1 MPLRWTFEQYN
12 DRKHTSKAAKAW
24 RLAHRVNVMVW
35 PVQSPDL
42 KTTEHVWGDIRRK
55 FSQINPSNHQ
65 DLNSQY
71 EVTCKSPAKISRS
84 LTMAT
89 SSTSPE
95 EPNSPEDAITSRKCS
110 ESERNQPK
118 GRDSRETV
126 NDTNK
131 ISDNVDN
138 LNINNNNLAEIIAS
152 ESLKNSDNRISYNN
166 NEVPHSSDINYFQ
179 GGETL
184 VGNTI
189 GNPNKKFLTSST
201 YRPSSVP
208 AANKY
213 QIRHEKES
221 SRNKSSSENSLP
233 DMSFPRIEEGTKSNL
248 PVKQTTDNSIGGN
261 DLDKKTVVK
270 PLPPPRTPEHNTLK
284 ETGALHGEKYESSFI
299 RGSADIYD
307 AKRDNFASKLLTSQ
321 GSYDVTNEFRN
332 NCDNSISKTIEN
344 NDEVHGRTEELDD
357 NSIVTEIET
366 SFDEHR
372 DNAKASTSIE
382 SANISKDI
390 KSTDHNENF
399 EISSEDLNYPTLS
412 EGNPN
417 LEKSDNV
424 NIMDVIEID
433 DVNTT
438 IFMNSADKIPTKL
451 ELCDNSN
458 RIRTRDS
465 DKNNCNNREKINE
478 NIIVNN
484 LQNVN
489 YKINEM
495 NLTEKSEVEIKNLD
509 EQDDLNIINLNL
521 KETLDKFDEK
531 ISSLHFDTSDASL
544 SIAKERKLRFRKC
557 YSDSKTCSKIY
568 PIYENVN
575 NVKNSRFYGEQTMEC
590 LNVKNLEKVM
600 VTSNRNAKEDA
611 NQKYKCRKS
620 YHQDVEEALS
630 SLLWQPYEY
639 QNVYNKNSDIQSSSS
654 LSSSSSGCSSSSSS
668 CSTISSRGSFRRDLE
683 RSNNGPVH
691 RQQSARNGNTAS
703 DLHLRTEM
711 VNNPAANGY
720 ENLLSQW
727 RELNGSRDAAELSN
741 ASRLMVGVSPEVPC
755 LRAVAS
761 LERSAYVFCDC
772 DACLSDMRLEVCED
786 VTPLTS
792 SSALAHEISTQP
804 VSEASRSNNVT
815 LSQSSNQQH
824 LPIGAV
830 NSTNMQQQQ
839 PLQRSIIENNYQRNS
854 LSSVNVVGLPRPIPS
869 TTNGRPSGGPGNSL
883 FANHPRNASEPITMV
898 QSNQFKYTS
907 NIINA
912 SNVVPILSHQRH
924 SSQIESGNAIHPINH
939 MRSASVPKTVPHATQ
954 KMGES
959 RSGSD
964 LKVIVGNE
972 QQQQNSQQRQQRLP
986 LNVSNVNVNYYR
998 AVPVNVV
1005 SSVPAIQCVNS
1016 GDSNVS
1022 NVNIVQAMPVV
1033 NNTPNNCTY
1042 TTCTSSTNYVQNY
1055 ANLPP
1060 QGTQQ
1065 NFSFTNPPFSSN
1077 NNNQMQIH
1085 PPPLQQCAIT
1095 TFGSSIITQHF
1106 PSGSTYNLSTPP
1118 VPNNV
1123 QINTTSQNIQQS
1135 TQTHISYQN
1144 SNENNVIQNSTIV
1157 VPSVNHQQPLNSHT
1171 FSTTEVTVHN
1181 PPMSSQIQIVPPQAT
1196 RPPLPPTSTTL
1207 QEVRT
1212 RTFTS
1217 TEAQTDETAVN
1228 NGVQNDSGANR
1239 EQRRRERRERRHH
1252 RRVNSTN
1259 HRHGTNDHGTQW
1271 NSLQNERLPDILNS
1285 HMPPSYATAVNN
1297 GIPPPQPVLPNAIV
1311 SNPIVPPGAVVQT
1324 MVPNNIVPSGIV
1336 GNPIV
1341 PFPPPVVPGQVPLVQ
1356 GAAPVPVPVPAP
1368 SGFRFPFPAAGF
1380 RR

>member
-1 MPLRWTFEQYN
+1 DF
-12 DRKHTSKAAKAW
+12 
-24 RLAHRVNVMVW
+24 
-35 PVQSPDL
+35 
-42 KTTEHVWGDIRRK
+42 
-55 FSQINPSNHQ
+55 
-65 DLNSQY
+65 QY
-71 EVTCKSPAKISRS
+71 EVTCESPAKISRS

-89 SSTSPE
+89 SSASPE
-95 EPNSPEDAITSRKCS
+95 EPNSPEDAITSRKWP
-110 ESERNQPK
+110 ESERIQSK
-118 GRDSRETV
+118 ERDSRETV
-126 NDTNK
+126 NDTDK
-131 ISDNVDN
+131 ILGDAVN
-138 LNINNNNLAEIIAS
+138 LNLNNNNLDEIINS
-152 ESLKNSDNRISYNN
+152 ESPKSSDNIISNNN
-166 NEVPHSSDINYFQ
+166 NEVPHSSDINCFQ
-179 GGETL
+179 GGGAL
-184 VGNTI
+184 VGNGI
-189 GNPNKKFLTSST
+189 GNPNKNFLTSST

-208 AANKY
+208 ASKKY
-213 QIRHEKES
+213 QISHEKES
-221 SRNKSSSENSLP
+221 SRNKSASENSLS
-233 DMSFPRIEEGTKSNL
+233 DMSFPRIKGTNKSKL
-248 PVKQTTDNSIGGN
+248 AVKQTIDDSISGN

-270 PLPPPRTPEHNTLK
+270 LLLQPRAPETNALK
-284 ETGALHGEKYESSFI
+284 VTSAFHDEKCENNFI
-299 RGSADIYD
+299 SGNGIIHDE
-307 AKRDNFASKLLTSQ
+307 KHDNFASELFTSQ
-321 GSYDVTNEFRN
+321 GLNDVANEFRN
-332 NCDNSISKTIEN
+332 NCDNSIA
-344 NDEVHGRTEELDD
+344 NDDEIHGRTQEVDD
-357 NSIVTEIET
+357 NSIVAET
-366 SFDEHR
+366 AALLDERR
-372 DNAKASTSIE
+372 DKDKARFSIE
-382 SANISKDI
+382 SANVSNNINIDQNENVEIRTENFHRLDLPEVNQNGDNSNLSETDEFFFI
-390 KSTDHNENF
+390 KSAD
-399 EISSEDLNYPTLS
+399 
-412 EGNPN
+412 
-417 LEKSDNV
+417 SD
-424 NIMDVIEID
+424 
-433 DVNTT
+433 
-438 IFMNSADKIPTKL
+438 DKEL
-451 ELCDNSN
+451 ELCDNKN
-458 RIRTRDS
+458 RIQTIKKSGTDS
-465 DKNNCNNREKINE
+465 YNNREKINE
-478 NIIVNN
+478 KFLVNN
-484 LQNVN
+484 LESAKYNMD
-489 YKINEM
+489 KIDLAEIRVDHLFNK
-495 NLTEKSEVEIKNLD
+495 KSEVEINNQNLGN
-509 EQDDLNIINLNL
+509 EDDLNIINLNI

-531 ISSLHFDTSDASL
+531 MSSLPFETSDPDL
-544 SIAKERKLRFRKC
+544 NTDKERKFRFRKC

-575 NVKNSRFYGEQTMEC
+575 NVKNNHFCGVQTMEC
-590 LNVKNLEKVM
+590 LNVKNLEKGM
-600 VTSNRNAKEDA
+600 MKSNRSAKEDT

-683 RSNNGPVH
+683 RSNNGLVH
-691 RQQSARNGNTAS
+691 RQQSVRNGNAAS

-727 RELNGSRDAAELSN
+727 RDLNGSRDAAELSN

-792 SSALAHEISTQP
+792 SPALAHETSTQLA
-804 VSEASRSNNVT
+804 SEANRSNNVT
-815 LSQSSNQQH
+815 LNQPSSQQH
-824 LPIGAV
+824 LSIGAA
-830 NSTNMQQQQ
+830 NSTNMQQ
-839 PLQRSIIENNYQRNS
+839 PPQRSIIENSYQRNS
-854 LSSVNVVGLPRPIPS
+854 LSSVNVVGLPRPVPS
-869 TTNGRPSGGPGNSL
+869 ANNGRPGAAGNGL
-883 FANHPRNASEPITMV
+883 FANHPRNASEPIPMV

-924 SSQIESGNAIHPINH
+924 SSQIESVNTIHPINH
-939 MRSASVPKTVPHATQ
+939 MRSASVPKTVPHTTQ

-972 QQQQNSQQRQQRLP
+972 QQQQQSSQQRQQRLP

-1060 QGTQQ
+1060 QSTQQQ
-1065 NFSFTNPPFSSN
+1065 NFSFTNPPFNS

-1106 PSGSTYNLSTPP
+1106 PSGSTYNLSTPS

-1123 QINTTSQNIQQS
+1123 QISTTSQNIQQS

-1144 SNENNVIQNSTIV
+1144 SNENNVIQNGTIV

-1181 PPMSSQIQIVPPQAT
+1181 PPVSSQIQVVPPQAV
-1196 RPPLPPTSTTL
+1196 RPLLPPSSTNL

-1228 NGVQNDSGANR
+1228 NAIQNDSGPNR

-1259 HRHGTNDHGTQW
+1259 HRHGTNDHGSQW
-1271 NSLQNERLPDILNS
+1271 NSMQNERLPDILNS
-1285 HMPPSYATAVNN
+1285 HMPPSYASAMNN
-1297 GIPPPQPVLPNAIV
+1297 GIPPPQPVLPPNAIV
-1311 SNPIVPPGAVVQT
+1311 SNPIVPPGTVVQT

-1380 RR
+1380 RRNCWIQIIWKHCLHL